1 MFSLGAIFGG
11 LISAFL
17 GKTYGRRV
25 SLMMLTLPDL
35 LGWVL
40 VASSQNI
47 WMMLTG
53 RFLAGLAAAGY
64 SPNIQIF
71 VAEVSEIFTIQQHV
85 ESSQSEED
93 ISFFTAVIKVFTEKK
108 YFKPFFI
115 LNFLFF
121 LMIFSGKFTIDFYAV
136 DFFQKTGSSINEYIS
151 AVILAFIHLVG
162 SLLFIALVKKLS
174 RKLLL
179 SISSLMMGI
188 SLAITGAWMY
198 FSTG

>member
-1 MFSLGAIFGG
+1 MAIEQFRGPG
-11 LISAFL
+11 
-17 GKTYGRRV
+17 TNV
-25 SLMMLTLPDL
+25 
-35 LGWVL
+35 
-40 VASSQNI
+40 
-47 WMMLTG
+47 
-53 RFLAGLAAAGY
+53 
-64 SPNIQIF
+64 
-71 VAEVSEIFTIQQHV
+71 VSEVFTIQQHV

-93 ISFFTAVIKVFTEKK
+93 ISFLAAVIKVFTEKR

-179 SISSLMMGI
+179 SVSALVMATA
-188 SLAITGAWMY
+188 LAVLAVWMHVAGG
-198 FSTG
+198 SAASDW